1 MLIDKPYMTGNH
13 WRMTGNPKTIRS
25 VGPGGSARPF
35 IQPLAVA
42 LVSLVLVSL
51 ALVTGLVDLRS
62 LDKTLTGYMEKRG
75 EDIIRNVQQAA
86 KYNFQLL
93 GRDSPTDTDGAAPS
107 GLAEETFSLRETLIL
122 DLLELAQKIDFDREQ
137 GRIDDNNLASV
148 ASGQGIWLIVLLD
161 ARGKI
166 TYKNRPFSESLLES
180 VATVISGEDGIG
192 VDLFDM
198 AGHGRGMRLFA
209 IRRKWGKGT
218 IVLVL
223 DQAGFRFWM
232 ARVSVERAVGEV
244 GLGTDIGY
252 FVVTDAEG
260 RILFQTQE
268 TGTLARSPELASD
281 REGERT
287 VDVAGPFRLD
297 GDPAFTARLGL
308 FRENADHMLQK
319 EAQRGIVFTGFM
331 VFIAILSMWFLYR
344 NQRKHLTNMRE
355 MERRLNRAERLSA
368 MGRLAAG
375 VAHEIRNPL
384 NAISMACQRLQKDN
398 IDQLTGIIRDEVRR
412 LNHIIEEFIGLSRSG
427 TLTLKANDLIALMRQ
442 MALLVAEE
450 AASLGI
456 ALETEWPESPVMIWI
471 DADKIKQ
478 ALFNVIKN
486 AMESI
491 PNQGTVTLGVV
502 REGKRW
508 VMVRISDTGIGLTR
522 EAIEQIFDPD
532 YTTKEKGLG
541 LGLALVHEIIQAHNG
556 EIRVLS
562 EPGKGTTFE
571 ILLPVGGERRK
582 G

>member
-1 MLIDKPYMTGNH
+1 
-13 WRMTGNPKTIRS
+13 
-25 VGPGGSARPF
+25 
-35 IQPLAVA
+35 
-42 LVSLVLVSL
+42 
-51 ALVTGLVDLRS
+51 
-62 LDKTLTGYMEKRG
+62 
-75 EDIIRNVQQAA
+75 
-86 KYNFQLL
+86 
-93 GRDSPTDTDGAAPS
+93 
-107 GLAEETFSLRETLIL
+107 
-122 DLLELAQKIDFDREQ
+122 
-137 GRIDDNNLASV
+137 
-148 ASGQGIWLIVLLD
+148 
-161 ARGKI
+161 
-166 TYKNRPFSESLLES
+166 
-180 VATVISGEDGIG
+180 
-192 VDLFDM
+192 
-198 AGHGRGMRLFA
+198 
-209 IRRKWGKGT
+209 
-218 IVLVL
+218 
-223 DQAGFRFWM
+223 
-232 ARVSVERAVGEV
+232 
-244 GLGTDIGY
+244 
-252 FVVTDAEG
+252 
-260 RILFQTQE
+260 
-268 TGTLARSPELASD
+268 
-281 REGERT
+281 
-287 VDVAGPFRLD
+287 
-297 GDPAFTARLGL
+297 
-308 FRENADHMLQK
+308 
-319 EAQRGIVFTGFM
+319 
-331 VFIAILSMWFLYR
+331 
-344 NQRKHLTNMRE
+344 MRE

-541 LGLALVHEIIQAHNG
+541 LGLALAHEIIQAHNG